1 MILPSSSQ
9 EPQCGTTSGS
19 FTVTIDV
26 STFHCS
32 VPGPRCQASKPW
44 GTHLW
49 PPFSWSPTVP
59 CHLNCEGSRSM
70 FPLLGLS
77 RGGDFDVSP
86 CRKRG
91 KDRLPLRWWLKQLW
105 DHAKPQRHGLVLPL
119 CSLELKVDFSSF
131 PLPPASPPIPQLLA
145 VPVCMHGDNT
155 QNCLLLPW
163 QWNKASRL
171 AFERCPSLL
180 TPGRIPGDLWSAANQ
195 SPSHSHFPWHSWNS
209 PTACPLSFSY
219 SARLKLFAPLP
230 PCLSLPFLRPTS
242 LPPAGQAPMALDGR
256 ATNVSLL
263 SLLTRNPPPVLL
275 QPTGPFQAPSSWA
288 MINFNAKGV
297 ERESSHSG
305 PTTLV

>member
-1 MILPSSSQ
+1 MLSKQTMGDSPVTSILLKP
-9 EPQCGTTSGS
+9 
-19 FTVTIDV
+19 
-26 STFHCS
+26 HCS
-32 VPGPRCQASKPW
+32 MPPQLW
-44 GTHLW
+44 GIQVNVS
-49 PPFSWSPTVP
+49 PFRAFT
-59 CHLNCEGSRSM
+59 
-70 FPLLGLS
+70 
-77 RGGDFDVSP
+77 GGDFDVSP

-105 DHAKPQRHGLVLPL
+105 DRAKPQRHGLVLPL

-131 PLPPASPPIPQLLA
+131 PLSPASPPIPQLLA
-145 VPVCMHGDNT
+145 VPVCTHADNT

-163 QWNKASRL
+163 QWNKASHL

-242 LPPAGQAPMALDGR
+242 LPPAGQTPMALDGR
-256 ATNVSLL
+256 QRTNVSLL
-263 SLLTRNPPPVLL
+263 SLLTRNPPFVLL

-288 MINFNAKGV
+288 NDKLQCQGGGKRKQPLWANHTGIRGEAKCGI
-297 ERESSHSG
+297 SNW
-305 PTTLV
+305 